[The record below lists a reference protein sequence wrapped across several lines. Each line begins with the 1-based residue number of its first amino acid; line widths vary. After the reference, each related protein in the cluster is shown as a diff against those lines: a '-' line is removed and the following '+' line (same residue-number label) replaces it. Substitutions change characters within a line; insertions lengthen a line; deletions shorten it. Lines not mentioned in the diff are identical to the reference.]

1 MNLHIS
7 MLGALMARL
16 TAAWAA
22 APPYRAGVAPG
33 PAAWADPSTA
43 DDDDHSMTEKCWA
56 NQCVQDDLR
65 LPTPPKEPFGN
76 LTFAHP
82 PEVRDNMHGI
92 GDVTTYTTQH
102 LHTGSTFSG
111 TLRHDPGLPHTASDV
126 DKAMSVFAATIDKA
140 LSDLLRDPGQ
150 CEAARRKEDPQQHI
164 GYPIHRFVKLALGWY
179 PDHTAFHLPVPVTD
193 VEDIWLMQRTAGTE
207 SWFSRAKRG
216 FQDLLAKGEG
226 KRAALQLRDRLR
238 ECSDPSLHRA
248 IQEHLPDILS
258 SDGQVDDH
266 TTFTSDEWV
275 RFVLEELSRVSGIST
290 EAKQRLLGPLQ
301 ADEHGICAEPVV
313 GRHGPE
319 PLPFGVFHARMVWP
333 DGTWS
338 TAEDL
343 ARAGYGMELEPEPEE
358 EGDDTAMFQAGDRLV
373 NRSWHQLMEQ
383 FWQWFSED
391 RAVQLALAM
400 LRQRTMDRGGE
411 DYQSWASHTLR
422 ILGTGI
428 EINEQA
434 SQERTPPDF
443 YRWSRRVEWLMYS
456 SYVQEQH
463 NIGDE
468 TSMMDR
474 DRYRNGRRRIR
485 DSRSPRRGSC
495 RGTGRGEARVT
506 TEVRR
511 LEGRRPASSGS
522 GGSRPVNSSRTPG
535 RRQTNATE
543 PRARPTDTGERAS
556 GSGDRPALSSAT
568 LTPSHRMGGFDLPD
582 PQQPMTQ
589 QQAVTTWKYLL
600 FDRWAFSPPE
610 AQGVIP
616 TTWLPHDTLQDVS
629 AHLATMN
636 QHNLLVLT
644 TGLVTMIRY
653 LMAELSQSLDMAQ
666 VVLNTQ
672 AGEPMV
678 DIDAEDDEEEVE
690 LMQSFWET
698 GGKDTPQRRWA
709 RAVLRL
715 HKELESQPKAQRR
728 QSALVLR
735 GSLPRPDPHTAAEE
749 YQGQLQALLVAILD
763 DCPDTQGHTPAPEPW
778 LASWITELRHFIP
791 GLQRQ
796 QLPQLIETQ
805 TQLNVSIDE
814 LLQDEAE
821 ERAYK
826 AALEKQQD
834 DEEEHRAAQARLMDQ
849 ELQHLASEAMEY
861 REWEQMV
868 EAQGLKR
875 ASESVDGDLMKR
887 RCVVTMEVAS
897 SSSSRPDRRVHTF
910 DYDLPLDGSPLTFT
924 VRARVED
931 NPSEVPTV
939 AAPNGNEKA
948 TVGTN
953 DPACPAT
960 APSSPRPPSQ
970 TTEPVEP
977 QLDENGM
984 MDSMMATKHS
994 QANILGLMEFE
1005 EYTVI
1010 YDQWRR
1016 GELTQQ
1022 ELLAQHGPDVMDLI
1036 LAQEAVQD
1044 SLEGENSE
1052 VEHDPYEAATA
1063 KHEPDM
1069 PCATS
1074 PMRARPIYGIF
1085 EKIYEAWRDGRMSDG
1100 DVLTQHG
1107 HCWLS
1112 LFQQWKLWGLEAIWS
1127 LLDRVLDMEPQ
1138 LDPTS
1143 KEATAAR
1150 PPEELPL
1157 PLRVPFFAVQKLYR
1171 KWAQGQVTSEYIRR
1185 EYGEI
1190 WIRLLHR
1197 LQTDTHAKLKL
1208 GWSTLVDWDAV
1219 EDEPHSSGTSSGP
1232 VEGMALTGLLGEDD
1246 GPQGMRQG
1254 PEGIWVRF
1262 TMAQFEE
1269 VYRGW
1274 TTGRLTTEAIR
1285 RRHGVDWLALLV
1297 MWKTWGRESLWD
1309 YLPLVLDVLPDT
1321 VAATR
1326 PIGAHRLPPVEL
1338 NLPLRVPWS
1347 TVKEL
1352 LRAWQEDQIDEA
1364 EIQTRYGTEWHRVL
1378 QKIRGEGV
1386 SAHKPSLDLLINW
1399 DVPVD
1404 EQWMG
1409 PMVAMQKGE

>member
-7 MLGALMARL
+7 MLGAFMARL

-22 APPYRAGVAPG
+22 GPPYLAGVVPC
-33 PAAWADPSTA
+33 PAAWADYSTA
-43 DDDDHSMTEKCWA
+43 YEDDHSMTEKCLA
-56 NQCVQDDLR
+56 NQCVQDDLHM
-65 LPTPPKEPFGN
+65 PISPKESFGN
-76 LTFAHP
+76 RTFARP
-82 PEVRDNMHGI
+82 PEVRDNMQGI
-92 GDVTTYTTQH
+92 GDTITDTTQH
-102 LHTGSTFSG
+102 LNTGSTTFG
-111 TLRHDPGLPHTASDV
+111 TPRHDQGLQHPASNVYNVSVFAPTDYEVLEDLRQDPGLCH
-126 DKAMSVFAATIDKA
+126 
-140 LSDLLRDPGQ
+140 
-150 CEAARRKEDPQQHI
+150 AARREHDLQGHT
-164 GYPIHRFVKLALGWY
+164 GYPIQCIVKPTPGWN
-179 PDHTAFHLPVPVTD
+179 PDHAGGCLTVPLT
-193 VEDIWLMQRTAGTE
+193 ESEETWLMQRMAGPE
-207 SWFSRAKRG
+207 GWFSRAKRG
-216 FQDLLAKGEG
+216 FQNLLAKGEG
-226 KRAALQLRDRLR
+226 NRAALQLRDRLR
-238 ECSDPSLHRA
+238 GCSDPNLHRA
-248 IQEHLPDILS
+248 IQEHLPDILAAE
-258 SDGQVDDH
+258 GQVDDRI
-266 TTFTSDEWV
+266 TFTRDEWV
-275 RFVLEELSRVSGIST
+275 RYVLEELSRVSGIST
-290 EAKQRLLGPLQ
+290 ESRQCLLGPLQ

-313 GRHGPE
+313 GRDDSE
-319 PLPFGVFHARMVWP
+319 PLPFGIFHARMVWP

-343 ARAGYGMELEPEPEE
+343 ARAGYGVEQEPEPAE
-358 EGDDTAMFQAGDRLV
+358 EGDDTALFQAGDRQV
-373 NRSWHQLMEQ
+373 HRSWHELMEQ

-400 LRQRTMDRGGE
+400 LRQRTIERGDE
-411 DYQSWASHTLR
+411 DYQRWARRALR
-422 ILGTGI
+422 ILGAGI
-428 EINEQA
+428 EPNEQA

-443 YRWSRRVEWLMYS
+443 YRWSRRVEWLIHS

-485 DSRSPRRGSC
+485 DSRSPRRGGC
-495 RGTGRGEARVT
+495 RGAGRGEERVT

-522 GGSRPVNSSRTPG
+522 GGPGPTNSSRAPG
-535 RRQTNATE
+535 RRPVETAEVTFQ
-543 PRARPTDTGERAS
+543 PRTRPAATGERAS
-556 GSGDRPALSSAT
+556 GSGDRPAFSSAPT
-568 LTPSHRMGGFDLPD
+568 TPSHRVGGFDLPD

-610 AQGVIP
+610 ARGVIP

-672 AGEPMV
+672 NGEPTV
-678 DIDAEDDEEEVE
+678 DIDAEDEEEEVD

-698 GGKDTPQRRWA
+698 GGKDSPQRRWA
-709 RAVLRL
+709 RALLRL

-735 GSLPRPDPHTAAEE
+735 ASLPQVHLHTAAEQ
-749 YQGQLQALLVAILD
+749 YQSQFQALLVAILD
-763 DCPDTQGHTPAPEPW
+763 DCPDTQGHTPVPEPW
-778 LASWITELRHFIP
+778 ITSWLAELRHFIP

-796 QLPQLIETQ
+796 QPPQLIETQ

-814 LLQDEAE
+814 LIQDEE
-821 ERAYK
+821 EDRAHK

-834 DEEEHRAAQARLMDQ
+834 DEEEHRAAQERLLDQ
-849 ELQHLASEAMEY
+849 ELQHLASEALEY

-875 ASESVDGDLMKR
+875 ASEGVDGESMKR

-910 DYDLPLDGSPLTFT
+910 DYELPLDGSPLTLT
-924 VRARVED
+924 MRAMMED

-939 AAPNGNEKA
+939 AAPNAGA
-948 TVGTN
+948 TTGT
-953 DPACPAT
+953 DGPARPT
-960 APSSPRPPSQ
+960 EAPSPPEQHERPAGPSGTQ
-970 TTEPVEP
+970 TGETGA
-977 QLDENGM
+977 L
-984 MDSMMATKHS
+984 DSMMVAKHS
-994 QANILGLMEFE
+994 QADILGLMEFE
-1005 EYTVI
+1005 EYTEI

-1063 KHEPDM
+1063 QQGLAM
-1069 PCATS
+1069 PCAAS
-1074 PMRARPIYGIF
+1074 PMRPRPRYGIF
-1085 EKIYEAWRDGRMSDG
+1085 EQIYEAWRDGRMADG
-1100 DVLTQHG
+1100 DVITQHG

-1127 LLDRVLDMEPQ
+1127 LLDKVLDMEP
-1138 LDPTS
+1138 LSDPTS
-1143 KEATAAR
+1143 KAATAAR
-1150 PPEELPL
+1150 PPGDLPL
-1157 PLRVPFFAVQKLYR
+1157 PLRVPLFAVQKLYQR
-1171 KWAQGQVTSEYIRR
+1171 WAQGQVTSEYVRR

-1197 LQTDTHAKLKL
+1197 LQTDSPDKLKL
-1208 GWSTLVDWDAV
+1208 GWSMLVDWDAV
-1219 EDEPHSSGTSSGP
+1219 EDEPRSGGTSSCP
-1232 VEGMALTGLLGEDD
+1232 AEGSSLADLLGEDD
-1246 GPQGMRQG
+1246 GPPGMRRG
-1254 PEGIWVRF
+1254 PEGMWVRF

-1274 TTGRLTTEAIR
+1274 STGRITTEAIR

-1297 MWKTWGRESLWD
+1297 MWKTWGRESIWD
-1309 YLPLVLDVLPDT
+1309 YLPQVLDVLPDT
-1321 VAATR
+1321 AASTR
-1326 PIGAHRLPPVEL
+1326 PIGAHRLPPAEL
-1338 NLPLRVPWS
+1338 HLPLRVPWS

-1352 LRAWQEDQIDEA
+1352 LRAWQEDRIAEA
-1364 EIQTRYGTEWHRVL
+1364 ELKDRYGTEWLRVL
-1378 QKIRGEGV
+1378 QQIRGEGV
-1386 SAHKPSLDLLINW
+1386 AANKPALDLLINW

-1404 EQWMG
+1404 E
-1409 PMVAMQKGE
+1409 